1 MSTTMLSDVKRKMR
15 NSDEERMNIIEY
27 YNNSPDTDLIADV
40 DVVDWMCED
49 HKDVPYCTKCLLVH
63 DDQHKCYVYDRLFAG
78 FMGQNP
84 HLLFSHEK
92 LKHFDKYYNL
102 DYKKGRYTL
111 EWNDV
116 SESIVS
122 IWIDGQEF
130 IEDCCFMAQRYYD
143 WDADG
148 SSCSSGS
155 SGSEND
161 L

>member
-1 MSTTMLSDVKRKMR
+1 MLSDVKRKMR
-15 NSDEERMNIIEY
+15 NKTEDRMNIIEY
-27 YNNSPDTDLIADV
+27 YNNSPDADLIADV
-40 DVVDWMCED
+40 DVDMMLCED

-63 DDQHKCYVYDRLFAG
+63 DDQHKCYVYDRLFAS
-78 FMGQNP
+78 FMGQSP
-84 HLLFSHEK
+84 HVLFTHEK
-92 LKHFDKYYNL
+92 LKHFEKHYDL

-116 SESIVS
+116 SGSITY

-130 IEDCCFMAQRYYD
+130 TDNCCFIVQRYYD
-143 WDADG
+143 WCDG
-148 SSCSSGS
+148 SSSEND